1 MIFTGNPTRF
11 VDSVKFS
18 KGRIYFHGEIVT
30 SNLGTDILGEI
41 QTGREHQ

>member
-18 KGRIYFHGEIVT
+18 KGFHGEIVT
-30 SNLGTDILGEI
+30 RSLDADILGEI